1 MAIIFHKQSKC
12 FHLYNNEVSY
22 IMRIMENGQL
32 ENLYYGKKIHDKED
46 FTYFHDE
53 AMRSQMSVCIPE
65 PGLLSM
71 QYTRQEYPSYGTGDY
86 RSPAVTIAQENES
99 RIIDFKYAGH
109 EIYSGKKEI
118 LPLPATYVEGKEEAE
133 TLEVTLHDNVMDTDL
148 ILSYTIYEAYPVI
161 TRNTK
166 FVHKGKEKIVLE
178 RAMSASVEFL
188 DMDYEMVQLS
198 GGWSRERYVKNRKL
212 EMGIQ
217 SIQSLNGTCCGAEH
231 NPFFALKRPHTTES
245 QGEVYGFSLVYSG
258 NYLGQVE
265 VSTFDMTRVMMGIN
279 PEDFSWELKS
289 GESFQTP
296 EVVMVYSD
304 KGLNKMSQT
313 YHRLY
318 RKRLMHGEW
327 RDKARPILLNNWE
340 ATYFDFNE
348 EKILTIAKK
357 AKEAGVEL
365 FVLDDGW
372 FGARNDD
379 YRGLGDWYVNLEKLP
394 DGISGLSKKVE
405 ELGLKF
411 GLWVELEM
419 VNKDSDLYRAHPDW
433 IISAPNRFE
442 SHARHQN
449 VLDFSRNEVVDY
461 IYEMIAKVIR
471 ESSISYIKW
480 DMNRYMSEPYSKG
493 SAPCEQGKVMHKYIL
508 GVYDLYTRLTT
519 EFPHILFESC
529 ASGGA
534 RFDPA
539 MLYFAPQ
546 TWCSDDTDASER
558 TKIQYGTSYVY
569 PIVSMGSHVSAVPNH
584 QMHRITPIETRAN
597 VAYFGTFGYELDL
610 NLLSDAEIETVKKQI
625 AFMKEH
631 RELIQMDG
639 DFYRLLSPFEG
650 NETAWMVVSSDKTQA
665 VAAFYQRLNKV
676 NASWLRLKLDGLD
689 ANTKYEVSCDMA
701 PVTSYDAK
709 IAEAY
714 GHKTEEDS
722 VKTYQAYGDELMS
735 AGIPIDREELNKKGG
750 DFASLLYTLKKVD
763 E

>member
-86 RSPAVTIAQENES
+86 RSPAVTIAQENGS
-99 RIIDFKYAGH
+99 RIIDFKYEGH

-118 LPLPATYVEGKEEAE
+118 LPLPATYVEEKEEAE

-166 FVHKGKEKIVLE
+166 FVHKGEEKIVLE

-231 NPFFALKRPHTTES
+231 NPFLALKRPHTTES

-449 VLDFSRNEVVDY
+449 VLDFSRKEVVDY

-714 GHKTEEDS
+714 GHKTDEDS

>member
-1 MAIIFHKQSKC
+1 
-12 FHLYNNEVSY
+12 
-22 IMRIMENGQL
+22 
-32 ENLYYGKKIHDKED
+32 
-46 FTYFHDE
+46 
-53 AMRSQMSVCIPE
+53 
-65 PGLLSM
+65 
-71 QYTRQEYPSYGTGDY
+71 
-86 RSPAVTIAQENES
+86 
-99 RIIDFKYAGH
+99 
-109 EIYSGKKEI
+109 
-118 LPLPATYVEGKEEAE
+118 
-133 TLEVTLHDNVMDTDL
+133 
-148 ILSYTIYEAYPVI
+148 
-161 TRNTK
+161 
-166 FVHKGKEKIVLE
+166 
-178 RAMSASVEFL
+178 
-188 DMDYEMVQLS
+188 
-198 GGWSRERYVKNRKL
+198 
-212 EMGIQ
+212 
-217 SIQSLNGTCCGAEH
+217 
-231 NPFFALKRPHTTES
+231 
-245 QGEVYGFSLVYSG
+245 
-258 NYLGQVE
+258 
-265 VSTFDMTRVMMGIN
+265 
-279 PEDFSWELKS
+279 
-289 GESFQTP
+289 
-296 EVVMVYSD
+296 MVYSD